1 MHVYEKLLNSC
12 KLVQLA
18 EPSAVRP
25 PELTNIRHGLKKVS
39 KNIHIMGKVLWDLDS
54 RKNILMKIRIFQTQK
69 MKAELKADK
78 VKLELRTKDMS
89 RK

>member
-1 MHVYEKLLNSC
+1 M
-12 KLVQLA
+12 
-18 EPSAVRP
+18 
-25 PELTNIRHGLKKVS
+25 
-39 KNIHIMGKVLWDLDS
+39 HIMGMVLWDLDS

>member
-1 MHVYEKLLNSC
+1 MVS
-12 KLVQLA
+12 
-18 EPSAVRP
+18 
-25 PELTNIRHGLKKVS
+25 KKVY
-39 KNIHIMGKVLWDLDS
+39 KNMHIMGKVLWDLDS
-54 RKNILMKIRIFQTQK
+54 GKNILMKIRIFQTQK